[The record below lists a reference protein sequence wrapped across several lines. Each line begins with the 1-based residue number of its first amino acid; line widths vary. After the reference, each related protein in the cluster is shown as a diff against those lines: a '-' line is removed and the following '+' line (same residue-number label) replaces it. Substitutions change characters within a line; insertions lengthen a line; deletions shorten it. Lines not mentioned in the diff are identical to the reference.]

1 MANYTSRLHAC
12 CNLSGLIILLVNIIE
27 FPAHPLVVSDWNLI
41 ARLSSM
47 FEQMNAK
54 ASQEPFFVLQVV
66 KDLDRRA
73 RGQVKR
79 LAHMHSF
86 ELQGAISDDIL
97 AMPWTGLDMMF
108 M

>member
-1 MANYTSRLHAC
+1 
-12 CNLSGLIILLVNIIE
+12 
-27 FPAHPLVVSDWNLI
+27 
-41 ARLSSM
+41 M

-54 ASQEPFFVLQVV
+54 ASQEPFFLLQVV

-79 LAHMHSF
+79 LAHRRSF
-86 ELQGAISDDIL
+86 ELQGVISDDTL
-97 AMPWTGLDMMF
+97 AVPWTDSDMMF